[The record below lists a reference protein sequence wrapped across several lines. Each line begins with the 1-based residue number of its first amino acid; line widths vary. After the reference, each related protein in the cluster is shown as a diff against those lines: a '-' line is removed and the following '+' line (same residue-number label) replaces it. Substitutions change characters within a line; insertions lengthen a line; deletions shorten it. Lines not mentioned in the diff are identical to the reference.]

1 MSNSGLLFRVHD
13 ASTNH
18 LYIHGI
24 GFVAA
29 SLYQD
34 KTSSTVSAKTAYA
47 THLRKQCKSLKSAFT
62 SKSELINAGQ
72 LVVKHVG
79 RKRGFVSPLIS
90 VSTSLP
96 WAIWEAGRREARGDV
111 DIWISCIDADA
122 VSTTGT
128 AIDALAYL
136 PNRECRLRNFARVA
150 CEVLVVGRI
159 RETHLLFQIS
169 WEKLNMILPGWLVK
183 TKKQSSPSKGG
194 GKTVPY
200 DYELIPPT
208 QRPVRLLQ
216 DAVLLV
222 TAFFA
227 NMKSTISQIQAATL
241 AHALYSWAAK
251 NDETCSKDAMIW
263 MINIILDI
271 PDEAEQR
278 RYIIDASKDVQG

>member
-1 MSNSGLLFRVHD
+1 MHD
-13 ASTNH
+13 SSTNY

-34 KTSSTVSAKTAYA
+34 KLPSMGSAKTEYT
-47 THLRKQCKSLKSAFT
+47 THLRKQCKSLKSTFT
-62 SKSELINAGQ
+62 SKSEAVNAAQ

-79 RKRGFVSPLIS
+79 RRRGFISPLIS
-90 VSTSLP
+90 TTTSLP
-96 WAIWEAGRREARGDV
+96 WAIWEAGRREARGDS

-122 VSTTGT
+122 VSTTDT

-136 PNRECRLRNFARVA
+136 PSRECRLRNFARVA

-159 RETHLLFQIS
+159 RETHITFQIS
-169 WEKLNMILPGWLVK
+169 WEKLQKILPNWLVK
-183 TKKQSSPSKGG
+183 TKKQISSPRGG
-194 GKTVPY
+194 GKIIPY
-200 DYELIPPT
+200 DYELVPPVMRPT
-208 QRPVRLLQ
+208 QLLQ

-227 NMKSTISQIQAATL
+227 DISKNRTSQMQTATL

-251 NDETCSKDAMIW
+251 NDETCSTDAMTW
-263 MINIILDI
+263 MINIIVDI
-271 PDEAEQR
+271 PDEHEQR
-278 RYIIDASKDVQG
+278 QYIIDAIRAVQGYRRHNY